1 MLASSHEVVV
11 EVVVDVVVLVPAGV
25 CLGGSRRLLGE
36 VDSLIVH
43 EAGIAWFQLVLIELL
58 IHLLLVHGDLLLGEL
73 VEVGVLV
80 VEVGEVLLLGG
91 APVVPP
97 AVVLFLLLFLLLIVV
112 ILIVDLYRT
121 VPPHLLGVLSSFWSL
136 LRVFVTSHEWHVAM
150 DVSGWLLATLVL
162 VVRQVQELV
171 RVEVFIILLFLLIL
185 LPVVVLVLLIVLV
198 GLGQV
203 LLDLRE
209 QLLLLL
215 LVLL

>member
-43 EAGIAWFQLVLIELL
+43 EAGIAGFQLVLIELL
-58 IHLLLVHGDLLLGEL
+58 IHLLLVHGDLLLGQL

-121 VPPHLLGVLSSFWSL
+121 VPPHLLVGLWSL

-185 LPVVVLVLLIVLV
+185 LPVVVLVLLIVLI
-198 GLGQV
+198 GLG
-203 LLDLRE
+203 
-209 QLLLLL
+209 
-215 LVLL
+215 